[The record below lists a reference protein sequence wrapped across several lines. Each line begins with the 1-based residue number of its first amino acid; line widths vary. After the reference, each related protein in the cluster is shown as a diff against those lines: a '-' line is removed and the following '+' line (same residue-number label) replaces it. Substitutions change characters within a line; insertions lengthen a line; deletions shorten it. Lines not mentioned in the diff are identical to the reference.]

1 MGQVRAVLGDQVADT
16 SSKHDW
22 ENEMNIGSDG
32 AEIDHVRKMQVYGN
46 WIKFV
51 DGDGSSIKILPSA
64 VKQLMM
70 FALEHVNEFE
80 EGAWE

>member
-1 MGQVRAVLGDQVADT
+1 
-16 SSKHDW
+16 
-22 ENEMNIGSDG
+22 MNINSDA
-32 AEIDHVRKMQVYGN
+32 AEIDAVRKMQVYGD
-46 WIKFV
+46 WIRFV
-51 DGDGSSIKILPSA
+51 DGEGAAVKITPSV